1 MKVTIKPN
9 HLEGEIVIP
18 PSKSISHRAVIAA
31 SMANGYSKLENIVF
45 SKDIIATCD
54 AMQDFGI
61 NVNTYPGRVDII
73 SDGHLR
79 APIHPVQCNESGSTL
94 RFLVPFGGLVDKPV
108 VFSGKPS
115 LMSRPLSPYFE
126 IFNKQG
132 IRYEYR
138 AKMPL
143 LVEGEL
149 KPGLYE
155 VPGDVSSQFITGL
168 MFALPSLK
176 EDSQIVVTSP
186 LESKQYVDITMDV
199 LKTFGVEIVNHN
211 YEHFAIKGGQ
221 HFTPHNFRVEGDYSQ
236 AAFWIVAGL
245 LDGDLTLKDLS
256 AQSLQGDKAI
266 LEICKS
272 MGGKIIEETSKTSQ
286 VSQATQASLATQVS
300 LATQATQAS
309 LATQESL
316 ATQASQATQPTTL
329 HILKSVTHGTIIDG
343 SQCPDI
349 VPVLAVLAALSE
361 GETKI
366 INASRLRIKESDR
379 LKAIA
384 TELSKLGAD
393 ITEADDGLII
403 QGKTSL
409 KGGIV
414 DSWNDHRIA
423 MSLAVASLRCEGE
436 VIITNSS
443 AIDKSY
449 PHFFQEF
456 KRVGGIISE
465 N

>member
-1 MKVTIKPN
+1 MNVTIKPN

-31 SMANGYSKLENIVF
+31 SMANGYSKLENIVL
-45 SKDIIATCD
+45 SQDIRATCD
-54 AMQDFGI
+54 AMQDFGV
-61 NVNTYPGRVDII
+61 NVNNYPNRVDII

-79 APIHPVQCNESGSTL
+79 APIHPIECNESGSTL

-108 VFSGKPS
+108 VFRGKPT

-168 MFALPSLK
+168 MFALASLK

-186 LESKQYVDITMDV
+186 LESRQYVDITMDV
-199 LKTFGVEIVNHN
+199 LKTFGVEIDNHN
-211 YEHFAIKGGQ
+211 YESFTIKGGQ
-221 HFTPHNFRVEGDYSQ
+221 HFMPHNFRVEGDYSQ

-245 LDGDLTLKDLS
+245 LDGDLTLQDLNTL
-256 AQSLQGDKAI
+256 SLQGDKAI
-266 LEICKS
+266 LDICKS
-272 MGGKIIEETSKTSQ
+272 MGGTIIEETAQ
-286 VSQATQASLATQVS
+286 
-300 LATQATQAS
+300 
-309 LATQESL
+309 
-316 ATQASQATQPTTL
+316 TTKL
-329 HILKSVTHGTIIDG
+329 HIRKSDTHGIIIDG

-349 VPVLAVLAALSE
+349 VPVLAVLAALSV
-361 GETKI
+361 GETRI

-384 TELSKLGAD
+384 TELSKLGA
-393 ITEADDGLII
+393 IIEEVEDGLII
-403 QGKTSL
+403 QGQPTL
-409 KGGIV
+409 KGGVV

-423 MSLAVASLRCEGE
+423 MSLAVASLRCEGDV
-436 VIITNSS
+436 VITGSN

-456 KRVGGIISE
+456 KRVGGIVTE
-465 N
+465 Q

>member
-73 SDGHLR
+73 SDGHLK
-79 APIHPVQCNESGSTL
+79 APIHPIQCNESGSTL

-108 VFSGKPS
+108 IFSGKPS

-149 KPGLYE
+149 KSGSYE

-211 YEHFAIKGGQ
+211 YENFTIKGGQ
-221 HFTPHNFRVEGDYSQ
+221 HFMPHNFRVEGDYSQ

-272 MGGKIIEETSKTSQ
+272 MGGNIVEEISQ
-286 VSQATQASLATQVS
+286 PTQT
-300 LATQATQAS
+300 TQATQP
-309 LATQESL
+309 
-316 ATQASQATQPTTL
+316 SQATNL
-329 HILKSVTHGTIIDG
+329 HIYKSATHGTVIDG

-349 VPVLAVLAALSE
+349 VPVLAVLAALSD

-403 QGKTSL
+403 KGKTSL

-423 MSLAVASLRCEGE
+423 MSLAVASLRCDGE
-436 VIITNSS
+436 IIITNSS

>member
-1 MKVTIKPN
+1 MNVTIKPN

-18 PSKSISHRAVIAA
+18 PSKSISHRALIAA
-31 SMANGYSKLENIVF
+31 SMANGYSKLENIVL
-45 SKDIIATCD
+45 SQDIRATCD
-54 AMQDFGI
+54 AMQDFGV
-61 NVNTYPGRVDII
+61 NVNNYPNRVDII

-79 APIHPVQCNESGSTL
+79 APIHPIECNESGSTL

-108 VFSGKPS
+108 VFRGKPT

-168 MFALPSLK
+168 MFALASLK

-186 LESKQYVDITMDV
+186 LESRQYVDITMDV
-199 LKTFGVEIVNHN
+199 LKTFGVEIDNHN
-211 YEHFAIKGGQ
+211 YESFTIKGGQ
-221 HFTPHNFRVEGDYSQ
+221 HFMPHNFRVEGDYSQ

-245 LDGDLTLKDLS
+245 LDGDLTLQDLNTL
-256 AQSLQGDKAI
+256 SLQGDKAI
-266 LEICKS
+266 LDICKS
-272 MGGKIIEETSKTSQ
+272 MGGTITEETAQ
-286 VSQATQASLATQVS
+286 
-300 LATQATQAS
+300 
-309 LATQESL
+309 
-316 ATQASQATQPTTL
+316 TTKL
-329 HILKSVTHGTIIDG
+329 HIHKSDTHGTIIDG

-349 VPVLAVLAALSE
+349 VPVLAVLAALSV
-361 GETKI
+361 GETRI

-384 TELSKLGAD
+384 TELSKLGA
-393 ITEADDGLII
+393 IIEEVEDGLII
-403 QGKTSL
+403 QGQPTL
-409 KGGIV
+409 KGGVV

-423 MSLAVASLRCEGE
+423 MSLAVASLRCEGDV
-436 VIITNSS
+436 VITGSN

-456 KRVGGIISE
+456 KRVGGIVTE
-465 N
+465 Q

>member
-1 MKVTIKPN
+1 MKVTIQPN

-45 SKDIIATCD
+45 SNDIIATCD

-61 NVNTYPGRVDII
+61 NVNTYPDRVDII
-73 SDGHLR
+73 SDGHLK

-108 VFSGKPS
+108 VFSGKPT

-149 KPGLYE
+149 KPGIYE

-211 YEHFAIKGGQ
+211 YEHFTIKGDQ
-221 HFTPHNFRVEGDYSQ
+221 HFMPHNFRVEGDYSQ

-245 LDGDLTLKDLS
+245 LDGDLTLKDLNT
-256 AQSLQGDKAI
+256 QSLQGDKAI

-272 MGGKIIEETSKTSQ
+272 MGGKIIEET
-286 VSQATQASLATQVS
+286 
-300 LATQATQAS
+300 
-309 LATQESL
+309 
-316 ATQASQATQPTTL
+316 TQASQSTQTSNL
-329 HILKSVTHGTIIDG
+329 HILKSETHGTIIDG

-409 KGGIV
+409 KGGVV